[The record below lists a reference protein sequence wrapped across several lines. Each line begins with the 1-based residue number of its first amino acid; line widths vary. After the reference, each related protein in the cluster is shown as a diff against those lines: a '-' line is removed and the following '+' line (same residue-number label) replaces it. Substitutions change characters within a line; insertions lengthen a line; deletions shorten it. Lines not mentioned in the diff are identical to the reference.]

1 MTMYR
6 IAIPSAARTAEAMG
20 PATNI
25 GGFAGAH
32 VVIDVTARAGAS
44 AITAHVEAHDAASG
58 KWYTILSSAAIS
70 SVSTVVLKIHPQF
83 TAAANTV
90 AKDGL
95 PQNTRVRVAHGN
107 ADSIT
112 YSVGVNFI

>member
-6 IAIPSAARTAEAMG
+6 IAIPSAARTAETMG
-20 PATNI
+20 PATNV
-25 GGFAGAH
+25 GGFDGAH
-32 VVIDVTARAGAS
+32 IVIDVTARAGAS

-58 KWYTILSSAAIS
+58 KWYALLSSAAINATGT
-70 SVSTVVLKIHPQF
+70 TVLRLHPQL
-83 TAAANTV
+83 TAVANSI